1 MANAAL
7 FIGWGEP
14 VRGRERKSLQVLNEA
29 LAYFRGQQEQ
39 GRIESFEPVLLEPH
53 GGDLT
58 GFLFVRGDQQTLL
71 SLTGGEEFQRLEARS
86 RLIVDNWGVVPA
98 VIGEALPAQ
107 LAVYQQQIEELT

>member
-14 VRGRERKSLQVLNEA
+14 VRGRERKS
-29 LAYFRGQQEQ
+29 
-39 GRIESFEPVLLEPH
+39 PH

>member
-1 MANAAL
+1 M
-7 FIGWGEP
+7 
-14 VRGRERKSLQVLNEA
+14 GRTRSRTGAQVSPGPQRSFGLLQRPAGARQDRKLRA
-29 LAYFRGQQEQ
+29 CTT
-39 GRIESFEPVLLEPH
+39 PH